1 VLDKEEEFRQQHDN
15 EDCDDETL
23 HDMALNEVADDDKYL
38 ATCISALSDDNLMSD
53 YETDEDQPAEPGNKI
68 IIRKQPSYRSREV
81 FNNVL
86 QIRVHLHTNDIP

>member
-1 VLDKEEEFRQQHDN
+1 MLDKEEEFRQQPVN

-23 HDMALNEVADDDKYL
+23 HGMALKEVSDDDMYL
-38 ATCISALSDDNLMSD
+38 ATCILALSDDNLMSD

-81 FNNVL
+81 Y
-86 QIRVHLHTNDIP
+86 